1 MNAEVLCVGT
11 ELLLGDTVNTNAA
24 YIGRGLSSLG
34 INLYYHTVVG
44 DNPERLKKCL
54 ETAFSRSQLVIMT
67 GGLGPT
73 YDDLTKETVGEY
85 FGLEMITDERQ
96 KEILEKRFIRNNGKM
111 PESNYKQAMFPKG
124 AVPLDNEFG
133 TAPGMALE
141 KDGKIV
147 ILMPGP
153 PAEMMPMFENEVRP
167 FLAKYSDHILVSR
180 TVHLIGLGESAA
192 EEILHDIM
200 VSSTNPTLAPY
211 AKMGEV
217 KLRVTAS
224 AADETEALK
233 LINPIINVIEERVG
247 KYIYG
252 YDSEGINDAAVSL
265 LKEKGLTIA
274 AAESCTGGLIS
285 KMITDIPGASGV
297 FSCGVCAYSNDI
309 KESVLGVSP
318 QTIERLGAV
327 SAETAEEMAR
337 GIRKLS
343 GADIGISTTGIA
355 GPDGGTLEKPVGTV
369 WGAISDKNGEES
381 FLLPTAWAARR
392 GRQAIRD
399 TAALQMFSMLIKRL
413 KGL

>member
-111 PESNYKQAMFPKG
+111 PESNYKQVMFPKG

-153 PAEMMPMFENEVRP
+153 PTEMMPMFENEVRP

-233 LINPIINVIEERVG
+233 LIDPIINVIEERVG

-274 AAESCTGGLIS
+274 AAESGTGGLIS